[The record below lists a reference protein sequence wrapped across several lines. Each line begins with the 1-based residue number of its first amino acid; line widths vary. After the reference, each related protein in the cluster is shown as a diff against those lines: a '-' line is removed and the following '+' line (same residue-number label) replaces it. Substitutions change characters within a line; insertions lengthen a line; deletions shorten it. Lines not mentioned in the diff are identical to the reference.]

1 MSADQDLISGTGV
14 RRHHTISAS
23 SRPLRD
29 TARGTIAEE
38 GALSNEDEVVDE
50 EWVGSV
56 GAVGEKN
63 ASLHRQASLPTA
75 RHYTPRGVCDSWW
88 LKAVTYTFTSGM
100 AGQTRTPRH
109 MPSLNSLSAIAGQ
122 EGDEEDWEK
131 DMRSVRDQEEVSI
144 RISALLEGILT
155 PRLD

>member
-38 GALSNEDEVVDE
+38 GTLSNEDEVVDE

-88 LKAVTYTFTSGM
+88 LKS
-100 AGQTRTPRH
+100 RH
-109 MPSLNSLSAIAGQ
+109 LYIHFRYGWADENAETHAQLEQPVCDRGTGGRRGGLG
-122 EGDEEDWEK
+122 EGYAE
-131 DMRSVRDQEEVSI
+131 RS
-144 RISALLEGILT
+144 
-155 PRLD
+155 

>member
-1 MSADQDLISGTGV
+1 
-14 RRHHTISAS
+14 
-23 SRPLRD
+23 
-29 TARGTIAEE
+29 
-38 GALSNEDEVVDE
+38 
-50 EWVGSV
+50 
-56 GAVGEKN
+56 
-63 ASLHRQASLPTA
+63 
-75 RHYTPRGVCDSWW
+75 
-88 LKAVTYTFTSGM
+88 
-100 AGQTRTPRH
+100 